1 MAASADRRRDPVKTV
16 LHTSPNDYASPM
28 ATKSNPESDNPRAD
42 GSEDAG
48 TAHPDVPVG
57 KAPSDTA
64 RAKLPSVG
72 IVGGTG
78 PAGSALA
85 VRLASVGMEVVL
97 GSRSKYRAMEIVDGV
112 LAEWPEHNLDIA
124 AGDNDD
130 AAKADIVVIATPWA
144 AAAIT
149 ARSVAEHVSG
159 KVVITM
165 ANALTR
171 VGDEFIPLIPP
182 RGSVAASVQAMVPD
196 ARVAA
201 AFQHVPA
208 HELGD
213 LRNPINSDVLICS
226 DHRSAVD
233 AVTELVKHVPSF
245 RALDC
250 GELSNA
256 TAIEA
261 FTAVLLQL
269 NVRYKTRVELNLLG
283 IPDSV

>member
-1 MAASADRRRDPVKTV
+1 MANS
-16 LHTSPNDYASPM
+16 
-28 ATKSNPESDNPRAD
+28 SDNPQSDSAEA
-42 GSEDAG
+42 STEAPPEV
-48 TAHPDVPVG
+48 AVG
-57 KAPSDTA
+57 KAPSDPNKA
-64 RAKLPSVG
+64 NLPTVG
-72 IVGGTG
+72 VVGGTG

-85 VRLASVGMEVVL
+85 ARLASVGMSVVL
-97 GSRSKYRAMEIVDGV
+97 GSRSRYRALEIVDGV
-112 LAEWPEHNLDIA
+112 LEQWPDRELDIV
-124 AGDNDD
+124 AGDNED
-130 AAKADIVVIATPWA
+130 AAKAEIVVIATPWA

-149 ARSVAEHVSG
+149 ARSVAEHLAG

-182 RGSVAASVQAMVPD
+182 RGSVAASVQAMIPD
-196 ARVAA
+196 SQVAA

-213 LRNPINSDVLICS
+213 LNSPIASDVLICS
-226 DHRSAVD
+226 DHRNAVQT
-233 AVTELVKHVPSF
+233 VTDLVRHVPSF

-283 IPDSV
+283 LPDTI